1 MVQQSR
7 SGKWTVE
14 PTGNHESS
22 KKMKKKKQIQLVAN
36 LKKMFDDFLVGKT
49 FSYVRHELWQI
60 YNNQTEERPDLCQFL
75 SCILDSSFISL
86 EFGQHNLPTVLFGKE
101 GHFYPIE
108 VVETVSRLCPN
119 LQDISFT
126 ITTPQLPKSA
136 EALWSRSFANLKC
149 LIKLKIDWT
158 TPSSCIPF
166 FTHLGTS
173 CSNLKQLKIRTLPF
187 RLEQQ
192 LALVLGMKAK
202 LIPLLI
208 KEMMLDKDGS
218 CLPCLQFADESVVP
232 ICRSL
237 EHLSAKFKRDD
248 NNDSKER
255 TMYRYLNGFLLRN
268 FPWLQELAI
277 DDGISKYSTTLCL
290 GRFGLVTVY

>member
-1 MVQQSR
+1 MKEVLPKSQAKKSRKSIATVVQSR

-14 PTGNHESS
+14 QNVYQESA
-22 KKMKKKKQIQLVAN
+22 KRIEKEKQNLAAAN
-36 LKKMFDDFLVGKT
+36 LKKLLDKYLVGT

-86 EFGQHNLPTVLFGKE
+86 EFGQHNRPTVLFGKE

-149 LIKLKIDWT
+149 LAKLKIDWT

-187 RLEQQ
+187 RL
-192 LALVLGMKAK
+192 
-202 LIPLLI
+202 
-208 KEMMLDKDGS
+208 
-218 CLPCLQFADESVVP
+218 
-232 ICRSL
+232 
-237 EHLSAKFKRDD
+237 
-248 NNDSKER
+248 
-255 TMYRYLNGFLLRN
+255 
-268 FPWLQELAI
+268 
-277 DDGISKYSTTLCL
+277 
-290 GRFGLVTVY
+290 

>member
-1 MVQQSR
+1 MKQLSVKRIYEFLVKTLLSSSFNEEEVNSDTSPSRKILKKSKVNVFQSR

-14 PTGNHESS
+14 PTGNNESS
-22 KKMKKKKQIQLVAN
+22 AEKMKKKKQIQLVAN
-36 LKKMFDDFLVGKT
+36 LKKMFDDFLVGKS
-49 FSYVRHELWQI
+49 FSYIRHELWHV
-60 YNNQTEERPDLCQFL
+60 YNNQRKERPDLCQFL

-149 LIKLKIDWT
+149 LAKLKIDWT

-192 LALVLGMKAK
+192 LALVLAK
-202 LIPLLI
+202 KNKQLIYIKKKSKQKRGLL
-208 KEMMLDKDGS
+208 G
-218 CLPCLQFADESVVP
+218 PVGP
-232 ICRSL
+232 
-237 EHLSAKFKRDD
+237 
-248 NNDSKER
+248 
-255 TMYRYLNGFLLRN
+255 
-268 FPWLQELAI
+268 
-277 DDGISKYSTTLCL
+277 
-290 GRFGLVTVY
+290 